1 MKNNIE
7 ALRMLIS
14 NRIEDIILPGYI
26 DLEEPNKY
34 SAYYRTLYIRIANKL
49 IRIDQSEQCS
59 KVGISIV
66 DQLYELDHI
75 LQDED
80 TFRFYSSSIEHIV
93 LDDVRVEG
101 NTVRE
106 FRFYNMDNQEFR
118 IECSL
123 FVMELANGQVITI
136 DPTDI
141 DGLKIGSDVLIN
153 KWLEYYVEHLR
164 GEKVNL
170 SILNSAGVE
179 LFQAYSIS
187 TNKFS

>member
-187 TNKFS
+187 TNKFL